1 MDLYGTA
8 GMSAHSILLM
18 SVSHLFDCMF
28 FAAQATLCVIETL
41 FLQLPIKTSDEMFNN
56 KYDQTTLTLLFFT
69 VLQYNITYI

>member
-28 FAAQATLCVIETL
+28 FAAQATLCVSETL
-41 FLQLPIKTSDEMFNN
+41 FLQLPIKTSDEM
-56 KYDQTTLTLLFFT
+56 
-69 VLQYNITYI
+69 